1 MKRPARAAARWSAEV
16 RVLVDPASVFREL
29 TEDRRPGL
37 WVLLRRPL
45 LLALVCGCV
54 VSMQVSGRFSVRL
67 IADGMISFAF
77 IPMFEALALGA
88 VFRRHPHGVPF
99 ARAVD
104 MYFVANAP
112 WLLWLIGFVSVR
124 AFETPIQATAM
135 TTSIELTVLATLVP
149 VALWSAWIDLHYF
162 RAVLPRPA
170 GAVRDLLIER
180 AIAWPCAIGYFI
192 GVAIWPEIV
201 GRILA

>member
-1 MKRPARAAARWSAEV
+1 MRRTASRWSAEA
-16 RVLVDPASVFREL
+16 RVIVDPARVFREL
-29 TEDRRPGL
+29 IDDRRPGP

-45 LLALVCGCV
+45 LLAFAFGCI
-54 VSMQVSGRFSVRL
+54 VSMEDSGRFSVRL

-77 IPMFEALALGA
+77 VPILEALALGV
-88 VFRRHPHGVPF
+88 VFRRHPHLIPF

-112 WLLWLIGFVSVR
+112 WLLWLVGFASMR
-124 AFETPIQATAM
+124 AFETPVRATAM
-135 TTSIELTVLATLVP
+135 TTPLELTVLATLVP
-149 VALWSAWIDLHYF
+149 VALWSAWIDVHYF

-170 GAVRDLLIER
+170 GAFRDLLIER
-180 AIAWPCAIGYFI
+180 AIAWPCTIGYFI
-192 GVAIWPEIV
+192 GVAIWPEII